1 MPCEETVYIGFARGI
16 KLPPSPTQVSYSST
30 SDMKLK
36 LCTDIIPSISNFW
49 KSSILYSYLVH
60 FAAQAPQNKKKST
73 PQKIPYI
80 SGNGTF

>member
-36 LCTDIIPSISNFW
+36 LCTGIIPSI
-49 KSSILYSYLVH
+49 
-60 FAAQAPQNKKKST
+60 KKKKKVAYYT
-73 PQKIPYI
+73 A
-80 SGNGTF
+80 T

>member
-36 LCTDIIPSISNFW
+36 LCTGIIPSISNFE
-49 KSSILYSYLVH
+49 KVAYYT
-60 FAAQAPQNKKKST
+60 AT
-73 PQKIPYI
+73 
-80 SGNGTF
+80 